1 MVVGTVTVVVGPVS
15 VTVVVMVA
23 VVVSVLTMVVVTTTV
38 IVGPVTVV
46 VGPWTVVV
54 GPVTVRVVVVVFVTV
69 LVSVLGGIVSV
80 VPLRTTVD
88 AGMVICVVSV
98 RSDLKVTSRPGS
110 LIVRPDTVM
119 VRGGSRTFLTPF
131 TVTILPRR
139 VISNVRVAD
148 AAGLLPTA
156 SPTSTPAVASSKQ
169 VAMAGTTSHRGY
181 SPNSQ
186 RNRAINARMQ
196 NPLQWQ
202 KLGKSA
208 ASYPSFPV
216 AGGRI

>member
-1 MVVGTVTVVVGPVS
+1 MVVVI
-15 VTVVVMVA
+15 VA

-38 IVGPVTVV
+38 VVGPVTVVVGPVTVV

-54 GPVTVRVVVVVFVTV
+54 GPLTVLVVVLVVVFVTV
-69 LVSVLGGIVSV
+69 FVSVLGGIVSV

-88 AGMVICVVSV
+88 AGMVIRAVSV
-98 RSDLKVTSRPGS
+98 RSDVNVTSRPGS
-110 LIVRPDTVM
+110 LIVRPDTVI
-119 VRGGSRTFLTPF
+119 VRAGRRTFLTPS

-156 SPTSTPAVASSKQ
+156 SPTSTPTAARPAQ
-169 VAMAGTTSHRGY
+169 ARPAGTTSQRGN

-186 RNRAINARMQ
+186 RSRAINARMQ
-196 NPLQWQ
+196 L
-202 KLGKSA
+202 
-208 ASYPSFPV
+208 PSDGNNWESRP
-216 AGGRI
+216 A